1 MIPTSSPPR
10 NANTLNS
17 LASSPTFGLL
27 PSRLDRLVVSEALDH
42 LGPGAT
48 RRAGRR
54 PGVDPR
60 SSGSSELILGLIKG
74 LPVPLHGVPVDG
86 QGLPGLMLGVE
97 GVQGRVQGVLTLPAA
112 LLLGLGDPRLQGLLR
127 IGDHVL
133 QGVSSPQ
140 LLGPD
145 RAPQYADLLPRE
157 PDNASRF
164 NAHEHGTAVEEDLI
178 EATDQH
184 QGLALGVQP
193 CSDGPWIEPGPPGTE
208 PPVVRGR
215 PPSLPAQSRRGQEGR
230 PQALLTAR
238 VVSTREMRTMSQR
251 TGGGQCPTF

>member
-1 MIPTSSPPR
+1 MDSPGDRFAGPSFI
-10 NANTLNS
+10 T
-17 LASSPTFGLL
+17 TFGLL

-145 RAPQYADLLPRE
+145 RAPQYADLLPQE
-157 PDNASRF
+157 TDNAS
-164 NAHEHGTAVEEDLI
+164 GSTPTSTARPWKKISSRQPTNPRALHWASSRVRTLPA
-178 EATDQH
+178 ATPRRP
-184 QGLALGVQP
+184 GP
-193 CSDGPWIEPGPPGTE
+193 SDGPWIEPGPPWLLRAGPARRRFGSGSVPWPE
-208 PPVVRGR
+208 PP
-215 PPSLPAQSRRGQEGR
+215 RR
-230 PQALLTAR
+230 TR
-238 VVSTREMRTMSQR
+238 VA
-251 TGGGQCPTF
+251 

>member
-1 MIPTSSPPR
+1 M
-10 NANTLNS
+10 
-17 LASSPTFGLL
+17 
-27 PSRLDRLVVSEALDH
+27 
-42 LGPGAT
+42 
-48 RRAGRR
+48 
-54 PGVDPR
+54 DPR

-164 NAHEHGTAVEEDLI
+164 NAHQHGTAVEEDLI

-193 CSDGPWIEPGPPGTE
+193 CEDLA
-208 PPVVRGR
+208 GR
-215 PPSLPAQSRRGQEGR
+215 DAAAAWTKRWTVDRAGAALAPITPARKFRV
-230 PQALLTAR
+230 LLHTNP
-238 VVSTREMRTMSQR
+238 TRERGECLGTRAGASKI
-251 TGGGQCPTF
+251 CEI